1 MSTITKINVGG
12 IDYDIGGSGSG
23 TRVVTAGN
31 SHSLQVNSP
40 GQVGDLPCGDGAV
53 DLQFSRTSEDKTAK
67 GDYSFVAGFNNKALG
82 EGSVCFGK
90 SNIAMTDFSIATGN
104 NCIASLDGA
113 VVNNNY
119 KNWNDYTIS
128 KYGGCGFK
136 GLRTSSY
143 GTVLFKLSN
152 ADRLVARIDVIV
164 GGSSFSSYFIEVENC
179 DIVYQEEY
187 AGTGSSGSDSGGYSI
202 DMRDGK
208 LVVWCNSS
216 NGLQLGIFYTL
227 YKATSANSSSSSSG
241 SSSSSSGS

>member
-12 IDYDIGGSGSG
+12 IDYDIGGSGGG
-23 TRVVTAGN
+23 TKIVTKN
-31 SHSLQVNSP
+31 LTKSLQISMA
-40 GQVGDLPCGDGAV
+40 GMSDLPCGDGAV
-53 DLQFSRTSEDKTAK
+53 DLQFSRNSEDKTAK
-67 GDYSFVAGFNNKALG
+67 GDYSFVAGLNNKALG

-119 KNWNDYTIS
+119 KNWSDYTIN

-136 GLRTSSY
+136 GLRSSSY

-152 ADRLVARIDVIV
+152 SDRLIARIDIF
-164 GGSSFSSYFIEVENC
+164 GEPNFSSYFIEIENC
-179 DIVYQEEY
+179 EFVYSREAE
-187 AGTGSSGSDSGGYSI
+187 GSGSSGSSAGAYHL
-202 DMRDGK
+202 DMNNGK
-208 LVVWCNSS
+208 LVLWNNYPTGV
-216 NGLQLGIFYTL
+216 QIGIFYTL